1 MDFIY
6 FKLYLPL
13 FRDRSSPRKLPK
25 VNMARH
31 SHCGPSSLS
40 QVEIQPQRH
49 STLIRVDWLESDHA
63 NPNLCGYT
71 ELQSDSDTSLQI
83 MESKD
88 SLAKRL
94 IESKESLL
102 STTLEEKSDV
112 FNESPSRN
120 NLQKSSYSDN
130 CEDVAETFTGLIT
143 KRASSENLDGS
154 VPFCGVEK
162 FKEHNDGAKSLTNIN
177 TPVNIPQTSILVL
190 DQSQEKDNEY
200 KISVNTV
207 FNKECNVYNVPT
219 SENDKSD
226 NSYENEN
233 RYSIIVTPNDENNTH
248 NIADSLDGSLSPTN
262 ISYQNLNRLSMLS
275 GDSGKGGLSKES
287 TPTYS
292 SHEQERTE
300 EIYECFN
307 FTKPSYV
314 HLASSSDGSS
324 PISSPQN
331 KSPLKSTINIV
342 YKSPTKDNVTFL
354 KNSSTD
360 KNVDDRIYEDV
371 ENQDETPV
379 VNKTTFADLSLQNN
393 KLFSDVDKRNEPNV
407 DSDIY
412 NKVKFFRQSVN
423 EVNSLIMESEK
434 ENTDGLS
441 YEDSLDADSKYTGND
456 NDRYENVSYTQLPA
470 EKHDYENVN
479 MERTPEVLT
488 PLTELCL
495 DRRLQDNKSNSD
507 LKIDHAYENFHVKID
522 NESVKNKPFKIENT
536 SKINIDSKTMLK
548 TLGESDKEN
557 SDENENIAP
566 TCNEFNKRSSVK
578 QLAHKFESPTENKG
592 PFFFDRLSKT
602 NLSTSEKIKEESSY
616 SFDRNKAVS
625 FCEGRGKINMT
636 GRTVPCVRARN
647 NRLAKYS
654 NNARSLDENAFVK
667 EFGNQVLH
675 KDHISEIQ
683 INDQTSMNNRRKSL
697 EALKCLNQP
706 KKLPDLNLNIECNK
720 KCPIRSELSL
730 NLTSPHNEMVF
741 KGKDCEGRLL
751 NITPTTE
758 NKISLVQARFSPK
771 KNRSKQ
777 SSNEFVNKSCDKL
790 SSDTS
795 LDEDRR
801 DQLSRERIEKYKEER
816 RMILR
821 EKYSSQSFRGLSDL
835 QLTAKKGS
843 KIDDDEFEGVQLRNP
858 GKLERRNTADAA
870 QRSKF
875 SPKDLKQCDV
885 SEFPFSRN
893 VIESDGLNENF
904 LDNTTSKTGENSF
917 DLNKP
922 RITGMQRKF
931 SLDAAS
937 VSKNQDHKTNRTSHM
952 SINIASDS
960 KSLNSGKFCE
970 RPKTL
975 GAFGIPTSTVV
986 SEERCLS
993 DILKEDIS
1001 SSVSSK

>member
-1 MDFIY
+1 MSYFQILFI
-6 FKLYLPL
+6 
-13 FRDRSSPRKLPK
+13 FRDRGSPRKLSK
-25 VNMARH
+25 ANIARH
-31 SHCGPSSLS
+31 SHCGPSSSLLT
-40 QVEIQPQRH
+40 EITPQRH
-49 STLIRVDWLESDHA
+49 STLIRVDWLESEHA

-88 SLAKRL
+88 SLARRL

-130 CEDVAETFTGLIT
+130 CEDVTETFTGLIT

-154 VPFCGVEK
+154 VPFCGAETFNK
-162 FKEHNDGAKSLTNIN
+162 QNNGAKSLTNIN
-177 TPVNIPQTSILVL
+177 TPVNRPQTSIFVL
-190 DQSQEKDNEY
+190 DQSQEKDNEL

-207 FNKECNVYNVPT
+207 VNKECNVYNVPT

-354 KNSSTD
+354 KNSTD

-393 KLFSDVDKRNEPNV
+393 KIFSDTDKKNEPGV

-434 ENTDGLS
+434 ENTDGLT
-441 YEDSLDADSKYTGND
+441 YEDSLDANTKFSSND
-456 NDRYENVSYTQLPA
+456 NGRYENVSYTQLPA

-479 MERTPEVLT
+479 MKCNSEVLT

-522 NESVKNKPFKIENT
+522 NESVKHKPYKLENV
-536 SKINIDSKTMLK
+536 SKVNMESKTVLK

-592 PFFFDRLSKT
+592 PFFFDRSSKT

-647 NRLAKYS
+647 NRLSKYS

-667 EFGNQVLH
+667 EFGSQALH
-675 KDHISEIQ
+675 KDHISEMQ
-683 INDQTSMNNRRKSL
+683 INDQISMNNRRKSL

-720 KCPIRSELSL
+720 KCPMRSDLSL
-730 NLTSPHNEMVF
+730 NLTSPLNDLVF
-741 KGKDCEGRLL
+741 KGTDRDGRLL
-751 NITPTTE
+751 SITPTTE

-795 LDEDRR
+795 LDEDRK

-816 RMILR
+816 RLILR
-821 EKYSSQSFRGLSDL
+821 EKYSSQSFRGLNDL

-843 KIDDDEFEGVQLRNP
+843 KIDDDEFDGVQLRNP

-875 SPKDLKQCDV
+875 SSKDVKQNDG
-885 SEFPFSRN
+885 SEFTFSRP
-893 VIESDGLNENF
+893 VESDGLKENF
-904 LDNTTSKTGENSF
+904 LNSMTSKVSEGNF
-917 DLNKP
+917 DANKP

-937 VSKNQDHKTNRTSHM
+937 VSKNQEPKTNWIPHTSANT
-952 SINIASDS
+952 SSDA
-960 KSLNSGKFCE
+960 KSLNSGKYSE

-975 GAFGIPTSTVV
+975 GAFGIPTSAVV

-993 DILKEDIS
+993 EILKEEVA